1 MGWVL
6 AQEAAPPAGGTA
18 IGEVVAASAVA
29 LLAVVAVVALGV
41 SHRRRGTLDPLV
53 RVTEQR
59 TGLPAWSVLPVAI
72 AGISLIVAVWGYYW
86 DVSIHIDQGRDP
98 GPFANPAH
106 WFIIAGLDGIAFAG
120 LLALVLGDDRSA
132 SAVRLRDGWSVPVGG
147 ILLAVCGVVALA
159 GFPLDD
165 LWHRLFGQD
174 VTAWG
179 PTHVQMIG
187 GASLA
192 TIACWVLVVEG
203 QRAADAPTRDG
214 RAFLRFADI
223 ALAGAFL
230 VGLSTLQVE
239 FDYGVPQFRLLEHP
253 VLIAAAGSIALV
265 TARLRVGRGG
275 ALAAAGAFLLLRVA
289 LAVGVSAF
297 DRVDLHVALYLGPA
311 LLVEVVAAV
320 LGTERLLRFGVVSG
334 VAIGTVGLATEWAWS
349 RIQAPIGWSS
359 DLFPEVVPFVLAAA
373 VGGGLLGA
381 LAGRDLA
388 GLEAPTPW
396 WALALGWVGVVGAIG
411 LALPMTADAA
421 RTVDVTVEPDGN
433 LAVTVDPPSAAED
446 AAWFHVLTWQAAAD
460 GEPGGSSLTELEQQ
474 DQGTWRTTEP
484 VILDGSAKTILR
496 LQRGTSLQSAGIYLP
511 EDEAIPAPAEPAV
524 SGERELV
531 ADKLVLQREARTD
544 RAGLERVA
552 YAVLALIA
560 AAWLATITWG
570 LQRLGRYRF
579 SNSIPASTESQVA
592 AVTPSSRSSRLST
605 RPTGLRGSSAR
616 NSM

>member
-1 MGWVL
+1 MGWLL
-6 AQEAAPPAGGTA
+6 AQQAAPPAGGTA

-29 LLAVVAVVALGV
+29 LVAVVAVVALGV
-41 SHRRRGTLDPLV
+41 SHRRRGTLQPLV

-72 AGISLIVAVWGYYW
+72 AGVSLLVAVWGYYW

-120 LLALVLGDDRSA
+120 LLALVLGDDRSR
-132 SAVRLRDGWSVPVGG
+132 SAVRLSDRWSVPAGG
-147 ILLAVCGVVALA
+147 ILLTVCGVVALA

-165 LWHRLFGQD
+165 IWHRLFGQD

-203 QRAADAPTRDG
+203 QRAVDAPTRQG
-214 RAFLRFADI
+214 RAFVRFSDI
-223 ALAGAFL
+223 ALSGAFL

-239 FDYGVPQFRLLEHP
+239 FDDGVPQFRLLEHP

-275 ALAAAGAFLLLRVA
+275 ALAAVGVFFLLRLA
-289 LAVGVSAF
+289 LALGVSAF
-297 DRVDLHVALYLGPA
+297 DRVDLHVALYVGSA
-311 LLVEVVAAV
+311 VLVELVAVA

-334 VAIGTVGLATEWAWS
+334 LAIATVGTASEWAWS
-349 RIQAPIGWSS
+349 RATMPIGWSS
-359 DLFPEVVPFVLAAA
+359 DLFPEIVPFVLAAA
-373 VGGGLLGA
+373 VGGGILGA

-388 GLEAPTPW
+388 GLDAPAPPG
-396 WALALGWVGVVGAIG
+396 ALALGWLGVVAAIG

-421 RTVDVTVEPDGN
+421 RTADVTVEPDGN
-433 LAVTVDPPSAAED
+433 LTITVDPPSAAED
-446 AAWFHVLTWQAAAD
+446 AAWFHVLTWQAADD
-460 GEPGGSSLTELEQQ
+460 GEPGGSSLTDLEPQG
-474 DQGTWRTTEP
+474 DGTWRTTEP
-484 VILDGSAKTILR
+484 VVLDGSAKTILR
-496 LQRGTSLQSAGIYLP
+496 LHRGTSLQSAPIYLP
-511 EDEAIPAPAEPAV
+511 EDAAIPAPAEPAV
-524 SGERELV
+524 SGERPLV

-544 RAGLERVA
+544 RAGLERLA

-570 LQRLGRYRF
+570 LRRLGG
-579 SNSIPASTESQVA
+579 T
-592 AVTPSSRSSRLST
+592 TST
-605 RPTGLRGSSAR
+605 RQRAPATGLRVGTA
-616 NSM
+616 